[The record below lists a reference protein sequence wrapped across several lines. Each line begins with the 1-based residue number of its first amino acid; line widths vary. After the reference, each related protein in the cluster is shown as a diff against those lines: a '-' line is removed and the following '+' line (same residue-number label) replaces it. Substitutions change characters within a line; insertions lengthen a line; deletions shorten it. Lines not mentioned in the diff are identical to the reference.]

1 MPFVQGSFQIGK
13 WTPDMPLIGQNM
25 VHDME
30 NAVWHGGVWRAF
42 PKFEGE
48 SEILFEYRGWEQ
60 GECLLHAGRH
70 RNSVNNEQFNTIIT
84 DRAYYLNSQRYA
96 LPNDITLTA
105 NTAIN
110 VLTFGQ
116 NIILTSGGGSLHRI
130 DLSDTSMSIIAGS
143 PSATCMG
150 INGDILLVGVANK
163 VRWANVNT
171 YDGWDETATGT
182 TADTQEFPD
191 GGNVIGLATATTTY
205 VFQKRTIRQ
214 LIPAPFPAIFT
225 SRLIHKKQGL
235 ISPNALVVQD
245 NAVFFLSNSGFNIL
259 VGEDFEP
266 IGYQKVDRWFFEDV
280 DLRFTERIV
289 ANTYSEKKWIIWSY
303 KSTRDNPDFQDSHII
318 YNYAEDAW
326 SLIRQPSLGT
336 FNFFGETE
344 IGYAIGDL
352 SASGVDTTSPAGL
365 PLKTIAELGLSGAV
379 NEAGEAVKTD
389 DTIAIIGSDT
399 ITINDEP
406 TDKLLLSSEFGFIVS
421 TSGRTYKII
430 YKEENISKEC
440 KFTTK
445 WMLPTTQLPDLSPVS
460 GQGVPEFYLRT
471 TRGAYVKNGVAV
483 GVYQKRADDITL
495 PQTDKGRI
503 KRGTI
508 NFNMSLNRNPL
519 AKGFNSL
526 EDVVIGETGE
536 ISICRASYSWQLEIT
551 LLEGWQEFHEVQVE
565 IKGAEYFGVGSKL

>member
-1 MPFVQGSFQIGK
+1 M
-13 WTPDMPLIGQNM
+13 
-25 VHDME
+25 
-30 NAVWHGGVWRAF
+30 
-42 PKFEGE
+42 
-48 SEILFEYRGWEQ
+48 
-60 GECLLHAGRH
+60 
-70 RNSVNNEQFNTIIT
+70 
-84 DRAYYLNSQRYA
+84 
-96 LPNDITLTA
+96 
-105 NTAIN
+105 
-110 VLTFGQ
+110 
-116 NIILTSGGGSLHRI
+116 
-130 DLSDTSMSIIAGS
+130 
-143 PSATCMG
+143 
-150 INGDILLVGVANK
+150 
-163 VRWANVNT
+163 
-171 YDGWDETATGT
+171 
-182 TADTQEFPD
+182 
-191 GGNVIGLATATTTY
+191 
-205 VFQKRTIRQ
+205 
-214 LIPAPFPAIFT
+214 
-225 SRLIHKKQGL
+225 
-235 ISPNALVVQD
+235 
-245 NAVFFLSNSGFNIL
+245 
-259 VGEDFEP
+259 
-266 IGYQKVDRWFFEDV
+266 
-280 DLRFTERIV
+280 
-289 ANTYSEKKWIIWSY
+289 
-303 KSTRDNPDFQDSHII
+303 
-318 YNYAEDAW
+318 
-326 SLIRQPSLGT
+326 
-336 FNFFGETE
+336 
-344 IGYAIGDL
+344 
-352 SASGVDTTSPAGL
+352 DTTSPAGL

-565 IKGAEYFGVGSKL
+565 IKGAEYFGVGSRL